1 MFFATDITNF
11 LACQHIAM
19 LNRAQGE
26 RKISK
31 KLFADPGAASAVG
44 SWTTCWLRTWVRSAD
59 IARSDWRVLF
69 GLIQLRV
76 STPGNAD
83 PEPCPLRLGTLVKD

>member
-1 MFFATDITNF
+1 
-11 LACQHIAM
+11 M

-26 RKISK
+26 GKISK
-31 KLFADPGAASAVG
+31 KLFADPAAASAVG

-59 IARSDWRVLF
+59 IARSDWPVLF

-76 STPGNAD
+76 STKGTAD
-83 PEPCPLRLGTLVKD
+83 SEPSSIRLGTLVKD